1 QNPINDAL
9 NGLGY
14 NFKQY
19 DATYGVSAVA
29 GSGNGVLYTLAPTL
43 TVGLAGTT
51 SKVYDANTLATIGPG
66 NYHVS
71 GLRPADTATVTT
83 TGAAHYGNKN
93 VGNNKTVTI
102 NGVSVQVMDG
112 NATVYGYQLA
122 SPTASGAIGRITPA
136 LLTVTANDATKTY
149 DGTPFHGGNEVTY
162 AGFVGGEGPAVLGGS
177 LSWSGTSQGATAV
190 GSYSIVPGGLSS
202 ANY

>member
-1 QNPINDAL
+1 PAASISADDIVLVTGKAFTNNAGPNALQPGSGRWLLWSQNPINDAL

-71 GLRPADTATVTT
+71 GLRPADTA
-83 TGAAHYGNKN
+83 
-93 VGNNKTVTI
+93 
-102 NGVSVQVMDG
+102 
-112 NATVYGYQLA
+112 
-122 SPTASGAIGRITPA
+122 
-136 LLTVTANDATKTY
+136 
-149 DGTPFHGGNEVTY
+149 
-162 AGFVGGEGPAVLGGS
+162 
-177 LSWSGTSQGATAV
+177 
-190 GSYSIVPGGLSS
+190 
-202 ANY
+202 